1 MNRAVQAVV
10 VLLACGTIGAAP
22 IQNARLEQVMRQKL
36 ARSQKILEA
45 VVTSNWSELETESR
59 ELERLTTEPAWTS
72 LKLPEYAKYSVAF
85 VNAVH
90 DLHQAAA
97 QRDLDATP
105 KAYAAVVLRCVD
117 CHRYLARARVAR

>member
-1 MNRAVQAVV
+1 MTTPSRLAAAV
-10 VLLACGTIGAAP
+10 LAFCTVAAAP
-22 IQNARLEQVMRQKL
+22 VQNLALDRVMRQKL
-36 ARSQKILEA
+36 AHAQKILEA
-45 VVTSNWSELETESR
+45 VVTSDWSALETESR

-72 LKLPEYAKYSVAF
+72 LKLPEYARYSTAF
-85 VNAVH
+85 VAAVH

-105 KAYAAVVLRCVD
+105 KAYVAVTLKCVE